1 MSFYQPL
8 VGAVLQCASS
18 INSSVIA
25 ASEESASNSSILM
38 CHIRS
43 EAWNIMVSP
52 ESRCFEATLRT
63 SSVGIAVFSG
73 KEAINHAVSA
83 LNPQNSL
90 RARICNLGA
99 STCWGCVSYFSALLS
114 VGEQKASSC

>member
-1 MSFYQPL
+1 MSFFQPL
-8 VGAVLQCASS
+8 VGSVQQCTSA
-18 INSSVIA
+18 INTSVIR

-43 EAWNIMVSP
+43 EAWNTMVSP

-63 SSVGIAVFSG
+63 SCVGIAVFSG

-83 LNPQNSL
+83 INPKNSFG
-90 RARICNLGA
+90 ARICNLGA
-99 STCWGCVSYFSALLS
+99 SACWGYISYLSTLLS
-114 VGEQKASSC
+114 VIEQKDSSC

>member
-1 MSFYQPL
+1 MSLYQPL
-8 VGAVLQCASS
+8 VGSVLQCASA
-18 INSSVIA
+18 INTSLIE
-25 ASEESASNSSILM
+25 ASEESASNASILM

-43 EAWNIMVSP
+43 EAWNTMVSP

-73 KEAINHAVSA
+73 KEAISHAVSA

-90 RARICNLGA
+90 SARICNLGA
-99 STCWGCVSYFSALLS
+99 SACWGCISYLSAFLS
-114 VGEQKASSC
+114 VSEQKDSPC